1 MEKIAIMVILRLNH
15 INRVIGLFVAL
26 SAAVLLSAAETKA
39 QASYVENL
47 DNVGATSSAQSGP
60 QNLISRGWIFRNQS
74 SPIGTTSWH
83 TGYLP
88 SVNSIYPPP
97 QAGAGYMAV
106 ESTST
111 DQFGGRVSNWA
122 ILPAISG
129 QRSGDTLTF
138 YALNSESHNA
148 PKLQVRYSPT
158 GGTGTGSGADAVG
171 SFTTVL
177 LDITLPVGG
186 WNRYSV
192 TLPGAG
198 RIAFRYYID
207 QACNFGCAS
216 AYTGIDTLSIGAP
229 PSPACNL
236 PPVPSAGQTVT
247 WRASG
252 SPYRVCE
259 NISIAPGATVIVE
272 PGVRVDFDP
281 DKSLGVNG
289 TLNIQGTA
297 AARVVFNAPAVFPPM
312 IDVTDG
318 RVNAAFMD
326 FGGQFRIQTGSTVY
340 LSDSRFAGNGSLISR
355 ELPAIAPYIQ
365 LERCEF
371 NSAQFT
377 TSDALVVLK
386 NNTFTDSYALV
397 LRGYAILNAPN
408 TFTVQPLRII
418 REHTT
423 QPFYLDGVNAS
434 GVLTTGGMT
443 LAGGNFL
450 LGPTVSL
457 RNNLYTIEVEGGLL
471 PGSNV
476 PTTGNVNNLIDVNTG
491 GFGGSGVGN
500 WTNFGIPY
508 RVTELGGS
516 LPGGQLTIDPGVTVE
531 ADPGTQMVFRSTR
544 RLIADGLPG
553 SPITF
558 KASTPGQV
566 WQGLIFQTNATEG
579 SRLEYTEVRDA
590 RFGAISSDNLLYV
603 ENSIFRN
610 NQVGANASSF
620 GWTIFGKTRFINNM
634 TGADVSDLGTLG
646 LMNSKNPNSFEG
658 NMAGLDAFSIG
669 SSSDA
674 RQVWWNHPTGPR
686 HPQNPAGQG
695 DAVVGAGA
703 NGITIFPFLTASPD
717 FTNTPPV
724 VRLVEPG
731 ISWFTHSPTSDYL
744 VDQGTKYIIRW
755 EAQDTDAIVSQKILF
770 SPDGHYPDRFTVVAE
785 LPPDQRSYEWTVP
798 NPGFAG
804 TYQPQFLRVVA
815 VDAAGQEGWDQTPM
829 VVPSGGITGE
839 LTITTDLTGMTFY
852 AGQAI
857 PNVMWTGSVSDF
869 PTIEPFVVL
878 EADGTQIGGINVSGQ
893 GGVFFEKFPNITTD
907 TARLAIRVRTNS
919 NDIKWFFAPGYFSIR
934 HDPRL
939 NLVPPTVQ
947 LVTPAAG
954 ASYASGAVV
963 PITWTASDDEA
974 LYSFDIQATYDGG
987 RTWHIVKKDLPAT
1000 ARSYDWQLPPSM
1012 DIPNLRVRVIARDI
1026 RFQNSSSGSGT
1037 VFRVGQGSSVAL
1049 SSINLNPVSVISG
1062 GTSKVTA
1069 TLTERAPAG
1078 GVVITFSSSNTA
1090 VATIPASLTLPAGV
1104 VSGSVILTTNSTAPQ
1119 STVVISASYGGVTK
1133 TADLTVTP
1141 QVATDTVFITRAEYT
1156 ASRREL
1162 RVQATST
1169 NRNAVLKV
1177 YTADGN
1183 TLIGSLANKG
1193 QGRYDGQLLWPDNPQ
1208 NILVKSNLGGS
1219 ATRAVSLR

>member
-1 MEKIAIMVILRLNH
+1 MGILTSNHAYRLIGFLVAI
-15 INRVIGLFVAL
+15 FAAL
-26 SAAVLLSAAETKA
+26 LLSATAA
-39 QASYVENL
+39 QAQANYFENL
-47 DNVGATSSAQSGP
+47 DNVGATGSPQTGP

-74 SPIGTTSWH
+74 SPLGATSWH
-83 TGYLP
+83 EGYLP
-88 SVNSIYPPP
+88 QGNNIWPSP

-106 ESTST
+106 EGSSA
-111 DQFGGRVSNWA
+111 DHFGGRVSNWA

-138 YALNSESHNA
+138 YVYNLESHNT
-148 PKLQVRYSPT
+148 PTLQIRYSPT

-171 SFTTVL
+171 NFTTIL
-177 LDITLPVGG
+177 LDITLPTGG

-198 RIAFRYYID
+198 RIAFRYYIA

-229 PSPACNL
+229 PPPACNL

-259 NISIAPGATVIVE
+259 NISIPPNSTVIVE
-272 PGVRVDFDP
+272 PGVRVDFDS
-281 DKSLGVNG
+281 DKQLGVNG

-312 IDVTDG
+312 IDVIDG
-318 RVNAAFMD
+318 RVNATFAD
-326 FGGQFRIQTGSTVY
+326 FGGQFRVETGSTIN
-340 LSDSRFAGNGSLISR
+340 LSDSRFSGLGSLISR

-371 NSAQFT
+371 TSTLFT
-377 TSDALVVLK
+377 MSDALVVLK
-386 NNTFTDSYALV
+386 NNTFTDTYAQL

-418 REHTT
+418 REHTV

-434 GVLTTGGMT
+434 GVTTTGGMT

-450 LGPTVSL
+450 LGPTVTL

-476 PTTGNVNNLIDVNTG
+476 PTTGNINNLIDVNTG
-491 GFGGSGVGN
+491 GFGGSGIGR

-544 RLIADGLPG
+544 RLIADGLP
-553 SPITF
+553 SAPITF
-558 KASTPGQV
+558 KSSTPGQV

-579 SRLEYTEVRDA
+579 PRLEYTEVRDA
-590 RFGAISSDNLLYV
+590 RFGALSSDNLLYV

-610 NQVGANASSF
+610 NEVGANANSF
-620 GWTIFGKTRFINNM
+620 GWIIFGKTRFINNT
-634 TGADVSDLGTLG
+634 TGASVSELGTLS
-646 LMNSKNPNSFEG
+646 LMNQKNPNSFEG
-658 NMAGLDAFSIG
+658 NTAGIDAFNIG

-686 HPQNPAGQG
+686 HPQNPGGQG
-695 DAVVGAGA
+695 DSVIGAGA
-703 NGITIFPFLTASPD
+703 NGISIFPFLTASPD

-731 ISWFTHSPTSDYL
+731 LSWTTPSPTPDYL
-744 VDQGTKYIIRW
+744 VEPGTKYIIRW

-770 SPDGHYPDRFTVVAE
+770 SPDGHYPDRFIVVAE

-798 NPGFAG
+798 NPGFAV
-804 TYQPQFLRVVA
+804 TNQPQFLRVVA
-815 VDAAGQEGWDQTPM
+815 IDVAGQEGWDQTPM
-829 VVPSGGITGE
+829 VVPSGRLTGE
-839 LTITTDLTGMTFY
+839 LNITTDLTGMTFY
-852 AGQAI
+852 AGQSI
-857 PNVMWTGSVSDF
+857 PDLTWTGTMNDS
-869 PTIEPFVVL
+869 PIIEPFIVL
-878 EADGTQIGGINVSGQ
+878 EADGTEIGGVNVSGQ
-893 GGVFFEKFPNITTD
+893 GGVFFEKFPNISTD
-907 TARLAIRVRTNS
+907 TARLAIRARNNG

-954 ASYASGAVV
+954 MSYAAGAIV

-987 RTWHIVKKDLPAT
+987 RTWHVIKSDLPAT
-1000 ARSYDWQLPPSM
+1000 ARSYDWQLPPTV

-1026 RFQNSSSGSGT
+1026 RFQNNSSGSGT
-1037 VFRVGQGSSVAL
+1037 VFRVGQGSSVGL
-1049 SSINLNPVSVISG
+1049 SLINLNPVSVISG
-1062 GTSKVTA
+1062 STSKVTV

-1078 GVVITFSSSNTA
+1078 GVTVALSSSNTA

-1104 VSGSVILTTNSTAPQ
+1104 VSASVILTTNSSAPS
-1119 STVVISASYGGVTK
+1119 STVTISASYGGVTK
-1133 TADLTVTP
+1133 TVDLIVSP
-1141 QVATDTVFITRAEYT
+1141 QAATDTVSISRADYT
-1156 ASRREL
+1156 ASKREL
-1162 RVQATST
+1162 RVQAMST
-1169 NRNAVLKV
+1169 NRTAVLKV
-1177 YTADGN
+1177 YTADTN
-1183 TLIGSLANKG
+1183 DLIGTLSNRG
-1193 QGRYDGQLLWPDNPQ
+1193 QGRYDGQFLWPENPQ
-1208 NILVKSNLGGS
+1208 NVRVKSSLGGS
-1219 ATRAVSLR
+1219 ATKAVSLR